1 MEIQQA
7 KDNLNPLNPQARQF
21 MPQDKLDQ
29 AVNPISDEEI
39 KEAAKLQEATQED
52 LSNWAGAFLHQTAN

>member
-7 KDNLNPLNPQARQF
+7 KNKLKPLNPQARQF

-29 AVNPISDEEI
+29 AVNTMTNKEV

-52 LSNWAGAFLHQTAN
+52 LANWAEAFLHQTAN

>member
-7 KDNLNPLNPQARQF
+7 KDKLKPLNPQTRQF
-21 MPQDKLDQ
+21 MSQQDLDQ
-29 AVNPISDEEI
+29 AVNPMTDEEV

-52 LSNWAGAFLHQTAN
+52 LSNWAEAFLHQTAN